1 VAANTEASPAG
12 LTARHSDNDAK
23 TSKPFSSLRREAMC
37 ESKASVGNGQATVT
51 STEHI
56 VGATPLVIRRRVKWG
71 ECDPAGV
78 VYTVVFAEYVISAAE
93 LFYGSVFSNT
103 AQRSKHELGFGTPTR
118 ALEFDFRRPLWPDDE
133 FDMVVTLV
141 DIRTRT
147 YVLHITGR
155 TLEGDDVFH
164 AALTPICVAHDTR
177 KAIAIPPPFRS
188 ALELYRGACSKT
200 SPDC

>member
-1 VAANTEASPAG
+1 
-12 LTARHSDNDAK
+12 
-23 TSKPFSSLRREAMC
+23 MC
-37 ESKASVGNGQATVT
+37 ESKGSVGNGQATVT

-103 AQRSKHELGFGTPTR
+103 AQRSKHEFGFGTPTR
-118 ALEFDFRRPLWPDDE
+118 ALEFDFRRPLWPDNV
-133 FDMVVTLV
+133 FDMTVTV
-141 DIRTRT
+141 SDIRTHT

-155 TLEGDDVFH
+155 TLAGEDVFR
-164 AALTPICVAHDTR
+164 AILIPICVAHGTR
-177 KAIAIPPPFRS
+177 KATAIPEAFRT
-188 ALELYRGACSKT
+188 ALERYRAACLKTGAETSWTKT
-200 SPDC
+200 DPN